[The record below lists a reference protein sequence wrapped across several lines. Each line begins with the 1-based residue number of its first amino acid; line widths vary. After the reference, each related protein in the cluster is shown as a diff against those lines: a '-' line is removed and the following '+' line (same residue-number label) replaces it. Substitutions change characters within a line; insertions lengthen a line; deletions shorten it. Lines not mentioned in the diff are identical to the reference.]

1 MSAAR
6 MDRRR
11 IGLGLAGMA
20 ALPLLG
26 RAPAVLGA
34 GRPHVVVVGAGFGGA
49 TVAKYLRLW
58 DPGIDVTLVE
68 RRQHFV
74 SCPMSNLVLSGDR
87 TLDQNTF
94 GFGGLTAHGITKIR
108 ADVSAVDADKREIL
122 IAGGQRIRYDR
133 LVLSPGIDFLWD
145 TVDGLDERIADE
157 KVPHAWK
164 AGNQTTL
171 LRRQLEALPDGGVY
185 LLSIPKSPYRCPPG
199 PYERV
204 SLIASYFKRHKPKS
218 KILVLDAN
226 PEIVSKK
233 GLFTKAWAELY
244 PGMIDYQP
252 NSAVTQ
258 VDVAARSVRTDFD
271 TFQADVL
278 NVVPPHGAGS
288 IAHQAGVINVD
299 RRWAGVDF
307 QTYESTAVP
316 GIHVLGDAT
325 SASPMPKSAH
335 SANNQ
340 AKIAASAIIAGLRG
354 NPPTAVPVSANTC
367 YSFVSPSEAVHVAAV
382 YRYDPGK
389 KTIVTADGTLGVSA
403 ARNTAEALFALS
415 WAENIWRDVLG

>member
-1 MSAAR
+1 MTASR

-11 IGLGLAGMA
+11 FGLGLAGLA
-20 ALPLLG
+20 AAPLLG

-34 GRPHVVVVGAGFGGA
+34 ARPHVVVVGGGFGGA
-49 TVAKYLRLW
+49 TVARYLRLW

-87 TLDQNTF
+87 TLEQNTLSY
-94 GFGGLTAHGITKIR
+94 GGLVARGIGKVR
-108 ADVSAVDADKREIL
+108 ADVTAIDSARQEIL
-122 IAGGQRIRYDR
+122 IAGGQRIHYDR

-145 TVDGLDERIADE
+145 AVEGLSERISDE
-157 KVPHAWK
+157 TVPHAWK

-185 LLSIPKSPYRCPPG
+185 LLSVPRAPYRCPPG

-204 SLIASYFKRHKPKS
+204 SLIASYFSRHKPRS

-233 GLFTKAWAELY
+233 GLFLKAWEELY
-244 PGMIDYQP
+244 PGMVDYQP
-252 NSAVTQ
+252 NSAVVQ
-258 VDVAARSVRTDFD
+258 IDAAARTVRTDFD
-271 TFQADVL
+271 TFRADIL

-288 IAHQAGVINVD
+288 IAHKAEVVNVD
-299 RRWAGVDF
+299 RRWAAVDF

-340 AKIAASAIIAGLRG
+340 AKIAASAIIAALRG
-354 NPPTAVPVSANTC
+354 TPPTAVPVSANTC
-367 YSFVSPSEAVHVAAV
+367 YSFVSPTEAVHVAAV

-389 KTIVTADGTLGVSA
+389 RTIVTADGTLGVST
-403 ARNTAEALFALS
+403 ARSAAEAAFAHA